1 MRIGALLATGLLSV
15 TNLPAQ
21 QPSASQPAQVS
32 APADS
37 VPDSPAAKPKSK
49 GGLFGK
55 AKKLASSKVVQTVA
69 KAAACTMVPGGQAIA
84 GAIDA
89 ASSKSAGEAVQGAA
103 GAASGSSCMPGMGA
117 GMASAGMPGGMPS
130 AGMTAAGIAGAG
142 GMPALVGA
150 AAGGMPTTM
159 PMAAQMQMAG
169 AAGYA
174 GMDADAMGIMP
185 NEEAMAECLG
195 ISVEEYRAFSN
206 PTQGQSRT
214 MTKDE
219 MKRQAK
225 MGKKVQGRQ
234 QACAMQQ
241 AAQAMVMSR
250 QSAAI
255 AQQRMAAANAQVTT
269 EAPGYAPVLGPD
281 PLTELKKGKTIIR
294 DIDWIAGGVK
304 VSDAETPAFEAAM
317 TQIGKAMAQAGGGYQ
332 IDIYLDQRYGEA
344 ELKMLGPSRIA
355 AVQEALQRTSGGSV
369 PVKPGKAK
377 KDKNPR
383 LEIVRAAGR

>member
-37 VPDSPAAKPKSK
+37 VPDSPAAKPKNK

-55 AKKLASSKVVQTVA
+55 AKKLASSKVVRTVA

-130 AGMTAAGIAGAG
+130 AGMTAAGIT
-142 GMPALVGA
+142 PALVSA

-159 PMAAQMQMAG
+159 PMSAQMQMAG

-206 PTQGQSRT
+206 PTQGQSRP

-225 MGKKVQGRQ
+225 IGKKVQGRQ

-281 PLTELKKGKTIIR
+281 PLAELKKGKTIIR

-317 TQIGKAMAQAGGGYQ
+317 TQIGKAMAQAGGSYQ

-369 PVKPGKAK
+369 TVKPGKAK

>member
-117 GMASAGMPGGMPS
+117 GMARAGMPGGMAS
-130 AGMTAAGIAGAG
+130 AGMT
-142 GMPALVGA
+142 A
-150 AAGGMPTTM
+150 AAGGMPTTR

-174 GMDADAMGIMP
+174 GRDADATGIMP

-206 PTQGQSRT
+206 PTQGQSRP

-225 MGKKVQGRQ
+225 LGKKVQGRQ

-255 AQQRMAAANAQVTT
+255 AEQGMAAANAQVTT

-281 PLTELKKGKTIIR
+281 PLAELKKGKTIIR

-304 VSDAETPAFEAAM
+304 VSDAGTPAFEAAM
-317 TQIGKAMAQAGGGYQ
+317 TQIGKAMAQAGGSYQ

-355 AVQEALQRTSGGSV
+355 AVREALQRISGGGV

-383 LEIVRAAGR
+383 LEIVRAGGR